1 MPSQSYLELYR
12 WYVAGGLIVIGAQ
25 LALIVGLLVQRV
37 WRREAEADARR
48 AREHLAHLT
57 RVSAMGELAAS
68 LAHEL
73 NQPLTGILANAQAA
87 QRLLTTDP
95 RARPELKLILQDI
108 VDDDKRAAEVISRMR
123 EMVSKQT
130 PERTDVDVNKVIHT
144 VTKLVASDSIIR
156 QVSMDLQLAPDP
168 LIVDADR
175 VQLEQ
180 VFLNLLLNALE
191 ATSVSSRVPHSVVIS
206 TDASDRH
213 SVHVIVRDN
222 GSGVPAGAEWE
233 VFEPFYTTKGS
244 GMGMG
249 LSIARSIIESHGGNI
264 WAATA
269 LERGAEFHFTLP
281 RTASAAS
288 TRIA

>member
-1 MPSQSYLELYR
+1 
-12 WYVAGGLIVIGAQ
+12 
-25 LALIVGLLVQRV
+25 
-37 WRREAEADARR
+37 
-48 AREHLAHLT
+48 
-57 RVSAMGELAAS
+57 MGELAAS

-87 QRLLTTDP
+87 RRLLAADP
-95 RARPELKLILQDI
+95 RARPELRQILQDI

-123 EMVSKQT
+123 EMVSKRA
-130 PERTDVDVNKVIHT
+130 PERTIVDVNEVVQT
-144 VTKLVASDSIIR
+144 VTKLLASDSIIR
-156 QVSMDLQLAPDP
+156 QVSIQLELAQDS
-168 LIVDADR
+168 LIVDADP

-191 ATSVSSRVPHSVVIS
+191 ATSISSRLPHTVLVA
-206 TDASDRH
+206 TEADDHH

-222 GSGVPAGAEWE
+222 GAGLPAGAEWE

-269 LERGAEFHFTLP
+269 IERGAEFHFTLP
-281 RTASAAS
+281 RTASAAA